1 MRKLFRGSL
10 ILLTFVLFA
19 GALNVN
25 AQTGVPR
32 FSDYPVRER
41 YQGKTA
47 PLVLTRA
54 ARMFRTRLK
63 EAAQGKPNFAGHFIV
78 TTWGCGTECIDG
90 AIIDARTGRVFMLPF
105 TLCCWSP
112 GTVDDNFK
120 PVNYRLNS
128 SLMILSAARNE
139 KDGDYA
145 TRAYRF
151 QNNRLVLVKTIRQ

>member
-1 MRKLFRGSL
+1 MRKLFRGPL
-10 ILLTFVLFA
+10 ILLACALFA
-19 GALNVN
+19 NAFNAN

-41 YQGKTA
+41 FQGKTA

-54 ARMFRTRLK
+54 ARAYRTRLR

-78 TTWGCGTECIDG
+78 TTWGCGTECIEG
-90 AIIDARTGRVFMLPF
+90 AIIDVRTGHVFMLPF
-105 TLCCWSP
+105 TLCCWAP

-120 PVNYRLNS
+120 PVDYRLNS
-128 SLMILSAARNE
+128 SLIILSGARDE

-145 TRAYRF
+145 ARAYRF
-151 QNNRLVLVKTIRQ
+151 QNNRLVLVKTIR

>member
-10 ILLTFVLFA
+10 IWLAFALFA
-19 GALNVN
+19 SSLNAN

-41 YQGKTA
+41 FQGKTA

-54 ARMFRTRLK
+54 ARMYRTRLK
-63 EAAQGKPNFAGHFIV
+63 EAAKRKPNFAGHFIV
-78 TTWGCGTECIDG
+78 TTWGCGTECIAG
-90 AIIDARTGRVFMLPF
+90 AIIDARTGHVFMLPF
-105 TLCCWSP
+105 TLCCWAP

-120 PVNYRLNS
+120 PVDYRLNS
-128 SLMILSAARNE
+128 SLIMLSGARDE

-151 QNNRLVLVKTIRQ
+151 QNNRLVLVKTIQQ

>member
-10 ILLTFVLFA
+10 ILLAFALFA
-19 GALNVN
+19 SALNAN
-25 AQTGVPR
+25 AQNVVPR
-32 FSDYPVRER
+32 FSDYPVREHYR
-41 YQGKTA
+41 GKTA

-54 ARMFRTRLK
+54 ARVYRTRLK
-63 EAAQGKPNFAGHFIV
+63 EAAQGKPNFAGRFIV
-78 TTWGCGTECIDG
+78 TTWGCGTECLEG

-120 PVNYRLNS
+120 PVDHRLNS
-128 SLMILSAARNE
+128 SLIILSGARDE

>member
-10 ILLTFVLFA
+10 LLACALFA
-19 GALNVN
+19 NALNAN

-41 YQGKTA
+41 FQGETA

-54 ARMFRTRLK
+54 ARIYRTRLK
-63 EAAQGKPNFAGHFIV
+63 EAAREKPNFAGHFIV
-78 TTWGCGTECIDG
+78 TTWGCGTECIEG

-105 TLCCWSP
+105 TLCCWAP
-112 GTVDDNFK
+112 GTVDDKFK
-120 PVNYRLNS
+120 PVDHRLNS
-128 SLMILSAARNE
+128 SLIILSGARNE

-145 TRAYRF
+145 ARAYRF